1 MSTLRTNAIQTKTG
15 KPILNSTGSILQVV
29 SFTLNG
35 ANATTSSTFQQSFLT
50 ATITPSSSTSKILI
64 RFHAWAQSFTTS
76 NHVAWTIFR
85 NNSVNLDYSNG
96 LLGMG
101 NYYVATNVIDVE
113 GVASVAWL
121 DSPATTSATTYTVY
135 YKSYNNS
142 GSVSFGGGNRMSSI
156 VLKEVSA

>member
-1 MSTLRTNAIQTKTG
+1 MTLIRTNAIQTVAG

-29 SFTLNG
+29 SFTS
-35 ANATTSSTFQQSFLT
+35 NAESSTTSSTFQPSFLT
-50 ATITPSSSTSKILI
+50 ATITPSSSTNKILI
-64 RFHAWAQSFTTS
+64 RFQAWAQSFTEA

-113 GVASVAWL
+113 GAASVAWL

-142 GSVSFGGGNRMSSI
+142 GSVAFGGARMSSI

>member
-1 MSTLRTNAIQTKTG
+1 MTLIRTNAIQTVAG
-15 KPILNSTGSILQVV
+15 KPILQTTGSILQVV
-29 SFTLNG
+29 SFTT
-35 ANATTSSTFQQSFLT
+35 NAENSTTSSTWQPSFVT
-50 ATITPSSSTSKILI
+50 ANITPSSSSNKILI
-64 RFHAWAQSFTTS
+64 RFHAWAESFTTA

-101 NYYVATNVIDVE
+101 NYYVSTNVIDVE
-113 GVASVAWL
+113 GEASVAWL
-121 DSPATTSATTYTVY
+121 DSPGTISPTTYTVY

-142 GSVSFGGGNRMSSI
+142 GAVSFGGARMSSI